1 MIIKKTL
8 SIVLIVI
15 ILLIIIP
22 IIVWKYNSIGKAI
35 SEGEGYGFV
44 IGESKISTIQRVID
58 DAKRYNY
65 KAIQVGNGA
74 GDFKI
79 VDIDSLQF
87 DSIEKYDR
95 WVILVDDTDSFLNI
109 IRLNFEDKNLIRI
122 YRHKKLFEFP

>member
-1 MIIKKTL
+1 MILKKTL
-8 SIVLIVI
+8 SIALIVI

-22 IIVWKYNSIGKAI
+22 TMVWKYTSVGKAI

-58 DAKRYNY
+58 DAKINNY
-65 KAIQVGNGA
+65 KAIQVGNGV

-79 VDIDSLQF
+79 VSIDSLQL

-95 WVILVDDTDSFLNI
+95 WVILIDDADSFLNI
-109 IRLNFEDKNLIRI
+109 IRLNFKDNNLIRI